1 METSRL
7 RIHPPFVRA
16 GCGRASFSRAGGA
29 CFQFQ
34 SQKQGV
40 SNRSPIPGICQRG
53 QNSSAAALEAA
64 AREKVLR
71 PAASSDRPLRAAE
84 ARLWG
89 AVRNISVFSNGAENT
104 PTPPGKKGGWPRRPR
119 RKRSPARQA
128 GIPLTDH
135 PPIQPPR
142 ETQGH
147 AGLSFCRAGYE
158 GRKGGGEKK

>member
-84 ARLWG
+84 ARPWG
-89 AVRNISVFSNGAENT
+89 SVRNISVFSNGAENT
-104 PTPPGKKGGWPRRPR
+104 PPPAREKEARPQPARAKGGWNRNRDVSPLHININ
-119 RKRSPARQA
+119 RS
-128 GIPLTDH
+128 
-135 PPIQPPR
+135 
-142 ETQGH
+142 
-147 AGLSFCRAGYE
+147 
-158 GRKGGGEKK
+158 EKDK

>member
-1 METSRL
+1 MEGETSRF
-7 RIHPPFVRA
+7 RFHPPFVRA

-84 ARLWG
+84 SWPGG
-89 AVRNISVFSNGAENT
+89 AVRNIAVFSYGTQNH
-104 PTPPGKKGGWPRRPR
+104 PTAVPAGTTQKPPPSAP
-119 RKRSPARQA
+119 
-128 GIPLTDH
+128 PLL
-135 PPIQPPR
+135 PPQPGPSQPPR
-142 ETQGH
+142 PPHSRCWKLGVLV
-147 AGLSFCRAGYE
+147 AG
-158 GRKGGGEKK
+158 GRGVWEKNKI